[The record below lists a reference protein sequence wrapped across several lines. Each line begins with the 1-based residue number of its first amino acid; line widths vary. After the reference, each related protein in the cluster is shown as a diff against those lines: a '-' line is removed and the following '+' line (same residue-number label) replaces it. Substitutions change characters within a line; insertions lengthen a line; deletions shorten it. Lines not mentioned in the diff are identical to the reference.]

1 MTELLNVGKRIKRFR
16 ISRSMTQKALGMAV
30 GFPQETPPM
39 CELHSTNPAQGRRN
53 EICCAEW
60 HGYLAFPPRR
70 LPSPVLKTA
79 KNCTACCARWKMS
92 AVLSYPRNPILPQR
106 FMNPTEKGA
115 KNNEN
120 LRGYDYRNPAKDG

>member
-16 ISRSMTQKALGMAV
+16 ILCGMTQKALGMAV
-30 GFPQETPPM
+30 GFSQETADVRI
-39 CELHSTNPAQGRRN
+39 AQYESGART
-53 EICCAEW
+53 
-60 HGYLAFPPRR
+60 FPPRR

-92 AVLSYPRNPILPQR
+92 AILSYPRNPILPQR
-106 FMNPTEKGA
+106 FTNPTEKGA

-120 LRGYDYRNPAKDG
+120 LRGYDYRNPAKNG